1 MKNSRS
7 MPHMPYLRTNDQGG
21 TQIWYS
27 NQPDNLNDYNTM
39 DEDVSAAIEKL
50 REIPHHELCPSQDD
64 DRTSKSSIDR
74 K

>member
-1 MKNSRS
+1 
-7 MPHMPYLRTNDQGG
+7 MPYLRTNDQGG

-50 REIPHHELCPSQDD
+50 REIPYHELCPGQDD
-64 DRTSKSSIDR
+64 DRTSKSSIGR